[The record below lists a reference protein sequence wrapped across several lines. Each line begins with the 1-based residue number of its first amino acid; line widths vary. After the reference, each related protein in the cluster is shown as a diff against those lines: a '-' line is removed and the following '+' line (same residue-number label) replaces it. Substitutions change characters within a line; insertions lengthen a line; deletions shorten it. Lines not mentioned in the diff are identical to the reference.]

1 MNDTPFSIIEAEN
14 GEEALKLLANQNP
27 DLILMDLRMPGRS
40 GYEVTGIIKN
50 DNKVKHL
57 PVIAVTASAMK
68 ETEEILIPLFDG
80 YVRKPFNRSELFSEL
95 RKHLPHTLKK
105 IISVPAEKGTERE
118 SVCTESLS
126 HETVARLPEPIQIL
140 EDECVAEWEDIRET
154 LIFDEIEE
162 FADQIREQG
171 MKYDYPPLVR
181 WSEMMI
187 RKMQNFDMETLPA
200 MFGKFPEIIE
210 DIRKITADFKNK
222 EENSDESERIS

>member
-1 MNDTPFSIIEAEN
+1 MPESKVTWI
-14 GEEALKLLANQNP
+14 

-40 GYEVTGIIKN
+40 GYEVTEIIKN
-50 DNKVKHL
+50 DNKIKHL

-68 ETEEILIPLFDG
+68 ETEEMLTPLFDG
-80 YVRKPFNRSELFSEL
+80 YVKKTFNKSELFSEL

-105 IISVPAEKGTERE
+105 ISVPAEEGTERE
-118 SVCTESLS
+118 SVCMESLS
-126 HETVARLPEPIQIL
+126 PETVARLPELIQIL

-162 FADQIREQG
+162 FADQVREQG

-181 WSEMMI
+181 WSGMMI

-200 MFGKFPEIIE
+200 MFGKLPEIIQE
-210 DIRKITADFKNK
+210 LRKITADFKK
-222 EENSDESERIS
+222 